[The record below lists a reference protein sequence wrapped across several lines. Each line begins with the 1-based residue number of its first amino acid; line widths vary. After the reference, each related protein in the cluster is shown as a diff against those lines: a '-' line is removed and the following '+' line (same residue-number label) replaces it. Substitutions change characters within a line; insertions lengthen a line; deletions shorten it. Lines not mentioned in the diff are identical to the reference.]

1 MTTFPSRRAFSLLEI
16 MAVITLVGV
25 VAAVTMYRLNNLDLR
40 AANETVIKQN
50 VNQLQNAVER
60 FRFDQ
65 NVFPST
71 LEDLVT
77 AGVVTTIPSET
88 DFFEYRYDPATGL
101 VGYVTK

>member
-1 MTTFPSRRAFSLLEI
+1 MTTLSSRRAFSLLEI

-40 AANETVIKQN
+40 AANEMVIKQN

-77 AGVVTTIPSET
+77 AGVVATIPSET